1 MSITNGFSLL
11 AERIPAEVPDFV
23 GAANLWMTPG
33 ILITIILLAMPVLL
47 TIWLMKEQ
55 LRNPKSSS
63 GAGEPTEHVGRMP
76 LRDAGGGLL
85 RNVDEA
91 GRARVL
97 PAKQPSL
104 RHRFV
109 HPPEARMILW
119 YFITSAFWL
128 IFGTTVGQYVGMKF
142 VMPDMEQFSWLTFGR
157 LRPVHTNSVFWGWAS
172 LSMVGLGYYVVAT
185 VGNVRLASVRAGW
198 WTLGLMNAGVLLGSL
213 SLMAGIN
220 NGGGEYREYVWPIML
235 IFSVG
240 MILALWNFIKT
251 IAIRRTQE
259 IYISN
264 WYMVAAFMFLIT
276 IVLVAY
282 IPFWQDG
289 LGETIVQGY
298 YMHQGVGMWFMMFL
312 LGLVY
317 YFLPQQL
324 NTPIFSYSLGVLAFW
339 TQIFFYTVIG
349 THHFIFSAIPWWLQT
364 VAIVGSVGMVIPV
377 AAGTTNFLLT
387 FRGSFHKVGG
397 SYTLP
402 FLLVGIVFYFTG
414 SMQGSAEALR
424 SANRIWHFTD
434 FTVAHSHITMYGII
448 TFLLWGCIYSVVPRL
463 TGKEPPHATVGAHFW
478 LALIG
483 LMFYSVPLMFGGTL
497 RGMEWI
503 KGTPFIDTVVMMAPY
518 WLWRAVGG
526 SLMWASH
533 LIFAFNLWGMISGT
547 NALQRSTTKT
557 LDKTPAPAKTEPELV
572 GAAETGGDL

>member
-1 MSITNGFSLL
+1 MMMSITNGFSLL

-63 GAGEPTEHVGRMP
+63 GAGAPTEHVGRMP

-220 NGGGEYREYVWPIML
+220 NGGGEYR
-235 IFSVG
+235 
-240 MILALWNFIKT
+240 
-251 IAIRRTQE
+251 
-259 IYISN
+259 
-264 WYMVAAFMFLIT
+264 
-276 IVLVAY
+276 
-282 IPFWQDG
+282 
-289 LGETIVQGY
+289 
-298 YMHQGVGMWFMMFL
+298 
-312 LGLVY
+312 
-317 YFLPQQL
+317 
-324 NTPIFSYSLGVLAFW
+324 
-339 TQIFFYTVIG
+339 
-349 THHFIFSAIPWWLQT
+349 
-364 VAIVGSVGMVIPV
+364 
-377 AAGTTNFLLT
+377 
-387 FRGSFHKVGG
+387 
-397 SYTLP
+397 
-402 FLLVGIVFYFTG
+402 
-414 SMQGSAEALR
+414 
-424 SANRIWHFTD
+424 
-434 FTVAHSHITMYGII
+434 
-448 TFLLWGCIYSVVPRL
+448 
-463 TGKEPPHATVGAHFW
+463 
-478 LALIG
+478 
-483 LMFYSVPLMFGGTL
+483 
-497 RGMEWI
+497 
-503 KGTPFIDTVVMMAPY
+503 
-518 WLWRAVGG
+518 
-526 SLMWASH
+526 
-533 LIFAFNLWGMISGT
+533 
-547 NALQRSTTKT
+547 
-557 LDKTPAPAKTEPELV
+557 
-572 GAAETGGDL
+572 